1 MGKIVFEHVSKSF
14 DDFEVLHD
22 INLTIEDKSS
32 HIILGKSGCGK
43 SVLLKCL
50 LGLLKIDNGDINV
63 DGISVR
69 DEDRAGEYLK
79 KFSILFQGGALFD
92 SMTILENVKFGL
104 KQVNHSPNEIQ
115 EIAKEKLLAVG
126 LNENVFDLYPAELS
140 GGMQKR
146 AALARSI
153 ALEPEILLFD
163 EPTTGLDPL
172 TAGATCNLL
181 KDTIEKLNIT
191 SVTITHDLK
200 VAAFLSNKVSLI
212 NQGRVAWTGNPKEM
226 KYCEDPFIQEFYKA
240 SNIIS
245 RKHGG

>member
-1 MGKIVFEHVSKSF
+1 MGQIIFKDVKKSF
-14 DDFEVLHD
+14 DDHEVLKG

-50 LGLLKIDNGDINV
+50 LGIMPITSGDIIV
-63 DGISVR
+63 DGISVLDLQR
-69 DEDRAGEYLK
+69 SSEYLK

-92 SMTILENVKFGL
+92 SMTILENVEFGL
-104 KQVNHSPNEIQ
+104 KQLKKKNSEIKD
-115 EIAKEKLLAVG
+115 IATEKILAVG

-163 EPTTGLDPL
+163 EPTTGLDPI
-172 TAGATCNLL
+172 TAGSTCNLL
-181 KDTIEKLNIT
+181 KDTVERLNIT

-200 VAAFLSNKVSLI
+200 VAAFLSNKVTLI
-212 NQGRVAWTGNPKEM
+212 NEGKIAWTGDPNEM
-226 KYCEDPFIQEFYKA
+226 KDSPDPFIKDFYTA
-240 SNIIS
+240 SNVIS
-245 RKHGG
+245 RKH

>member
-50 LGLLKIDNGDINV
+50 LGLLKIDKGDINV

-69 DEDRAGEYLK
+69 DEGRAGEYLK

-104 KQVNHSPNEIQ
+104 KQVNYNPNGIQ
-115 EIAKEKLLAVG
+115 EIAEEKLLAVG
-126 LNENVFDLYPAELS
+126 LNKNVFDQYPAELS

-181 KDTIEKLNIT
+181 KDTIEKLNVT

-200 VAAFLSNKVSLI
+200 VAAFLSNTVSLI
-212 NQGRVAWTGNPKEM
+212 DQGRIAWTGNPKEM
-226 KYCEDPFIQEFYKA
+226 KYSEDPFIQEFYNA

-245 RKHGG
+245 RRHQG